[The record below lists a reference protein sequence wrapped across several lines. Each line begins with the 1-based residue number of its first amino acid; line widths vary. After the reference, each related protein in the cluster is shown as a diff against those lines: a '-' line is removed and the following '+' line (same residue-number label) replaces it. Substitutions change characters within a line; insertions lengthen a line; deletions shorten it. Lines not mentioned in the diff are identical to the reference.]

1 MARLLAVDW
10 DRHEA
15 RYVLATSSG
24 ENVKIRAAT
33 SVPLVD
39 VAEGGNAPHP
49 DVGGSLRAA
58 LADQNVKRA
67 VTLVGV
73 ERASIE
79 LLHFT
84 LPPATDNELPELV
97 ANQAM
102 RESQLVTEQSR
113 LDFVPDDGQPTGPRN
128 VIAAVLSS
136 EQFEQ
141 IQATCQTAG
150 LKPKRLL
157 LRPYASASLFRRVVP
172 RAERIC
178 LLMNLVAEEVDL
190 IFLVE
195 GKVVFFRTVRLPSTA
210 DHEKTS
216 ARLLTEINRTL
227 VVAAQSQLGEERV
240 ECVYVFGGPDEH
252 GSLTDKIRDQLS
264 LPVVVLDPFEAVDA
278 PAGLVQGHSG
288 RFASLLGM
296 LLDEALDRAHAIDF
310 LNPRRQPEPPN
321 RRRLAMRIAALLG
334 IAGLLVA
341 YYMWTTLADLDAEI
355 SQRLK
360 QLRELDASA
369 RRAAKQ
375 QQLIAEIRN
384 WQSSDVIWLDE
395 LRDLSLRFPSGRDIV
410 VRRMSMSAAPN
421 GGGAITLNGLVR
433 APSIVARLERNIRD
447 QHHVI
452 SSKRVQE
459 RLREKSYT
467 WHFEASMFVDRRNKN
482 EYVSHLP
489 GWQVGG
495 QDVVLAGADAPE
507 VSQGTAPEKEAQQA
521 SEP

>member
-24 ENVKIRAAT
+24 ENLKIRAAT

-58 LADQNVKRA
+58 LADQQVTRA

-84 LPPATDNELPELV
+84 LPPATDRELPELV

-113 LDFVPDDGQPTGPRN
+113 LDFVPEDDNATGPRN
-128 VIAAVLSS
+128 VTAAVLSS

-195 GKVVFFRTVRLPSTA
+195 GRVVFFRTVRLPNIA
-210 DHEKTS
+210 DREKAT
-216 ARLLTEINRTL
+216 ARLLTEVNRTL
-227 VVAAQSQLGEERV
+227 VVAAQSRLSEEMV
-240 ECVYVFGGPDEH
+240 ECVYLFGSPDEH
-252 GSLTDKIRDQLS
+252 EGLSDRIRDQLS
-264 LPVVVLDPFEAVDA
+264 LPVVVIDPFAAVDA
-278 PAGLVQGHSG
+278 PGDLVEEHSG

-296 LLDEALDRAHAIDF
+296 LLDEALNGGHAIDF
-310 LNPRRQPEPPN
+310 VHPRRQPEPPN
-321 RRRLAMRIAALLG
+321 RRRMALRIAALLG
-334 IAGLLVA
+334 IAALVVT
-341 YYMWTTLADLDAEI
+341 YYMWTTLSDLDADV
-355 SQRLK
+355 SQRFK

-369 RRAAKQ
+369 KRAAKQ
-375 QQLIAEIRN
+375 QQLVAEIRN
-384 WQSSDVIWLDE
+384 WQASDVAWLDE

-410 VRRMSMSAAPN
+410 VLGMSMSAAPN

-433 APSIVARLERNIRD
+433 APDIVDRLERNIRD
-447 QHHVI
+447 QHHEI
-452 SSKRVQE
+452 SSKRVQQ
-459 RLREKSYT
+459 RLREKSHT
-467 WHFEASMFVDRRNKN
+467 WHFESSMSVARRNKA
-482 EYVSHLP
+482 EY
-489 GWQVGG
+489 GG
-495 QDVVLAGADAPE
+495 QEVVLAGADAPGAP
-507 VSQGTAPEKEAQQA
+507 QGMAPEKEVQQVN
-521 SEP
+521 EP